1 MPRQQMQAQ
10 IAEHIALARGDDRWD
25 GTDQQIAAGIVRQV
39 VDPFLAASDV
49 QRELA
54 AVRAAANRTI
64 DGLQAENQTLRARLA
79 EAQQQVVYPGTS
91 GIATGLSIEV
101 AV

>member
-1 MPRQQMQAQ
+1 MSRQQMQAR

-25 GTDQQIAAGIVRQV
+25 GTDQQIAAGIVREA

-54 AVRAAANRTI
+54 AVRAAAAREREGYEFEI
-64 DGLQAENQTLRARLA
+64 ATLRARLA
-79 EAQQQVVYPGTS
+79 AQEGVTV
-91 GIATGLSIEV
+91 
-101 AV
+101 

>member
-1 MPRQQMQAQ
+1 MQAQ

-39 VDPFLAASDV
+39 IDPFLIDTDLY
-49 QRELA
+49 RELA

-64 DGLQAENQTLRARLA
+64 DGLVAENQALRAQLA
-79 EAQQQVVYPGTS
+79 ERVTA
-91 GIATGLSIEV
+91 
-101 AV
+101 

>member
-1 MPRQQMQAQ
+1 MQAQ

-39 VDPFLAASDV
+39 IDPFLAKSDV

-54 AVRAAANRTI
+54 AVRAAAAREREGYEFEI
-64 DGLQAENQTLRARLA
+64 ATLRAQLA
-79 EAQQQVVYPGTS
+79 AREGVRA
-91 GIATGLSIEV
+91 
-101 AV
+101 

>member
-1 MPRQQMQAQ
+1 MQAQ

-39 VDPFLAASDV
+39 IDPFLAQSDV

-54 AVRAAANRTI
+54 AARAAAARTI
-64 DGLQAENQTLRARLA
+64 DGLQADNDRLRAQLA
-79 EAQQQVVYPGTS
+79 ERVTA
-91 GIATGLSIEV
+91 
-101 AV
+101 

>member
-39 VDPFLAASDV
+39 VDPLLAASDV

-64 DGLQAENQTLRARLA
+64 DGLQLENARWRELCAELQRRL
-79 EAQQQVVYPGTS
+79 EQRT
-91 GIATGLSIEV
+91 EV
-101 AV
+101 TV